1 MACVRKRRGKW
12 IIDFYDQ
19 FGKRRWETVG
29 PNKKKAEEKLAKRL
43 LEVGKGT
50 YKPESQAERF
60 TEVAEEWYKTQVLP
74 NKRHKTAYYYR
85 NHLDNH
91 LMPYFGRLKI
101 LRVADVGVIEKYI
114 AKKLL
119 EGMSKATINKT
130 ITTLGTVMRYA
141 VRRGFVD
148 TNPVSYVQKLKRGP
162 EELIEDKRYLTPEE
176 IRIFLSKAEEKHYPL
191 LLTAILTGMRE
202 GELLGL
208 MWTDIDW
215 NAKQIC
221 VRRTLQA
228 GRFYEPKT
236 RTSKRRID
244 MAPEL
249 VSVLKKWKLKCPNG
263 EHDLVFPAINGKP
276 MDAVNMLRVY
286 FYPTLRKS
294 GLPKIRF
301 HDLRHTY
308 ASLLIMQGEH
318 PKYIQSQMGHSS
330 INVTMDCYGHLMKA
344 TNQDS
349 AKKLGATVLG
359 KKLKRTGSKMVAG
372 GSIGRVTGELSG

>member
-1 MACVRKRRGKW
+1 MACIRKRRGKW
-12 IIDFYDQ
+12 VIDFYDQ
-19 FGKRRWETVG
+19 FGKRHWETIG
-29 PNKKKAEEKLAKRL
+29 TNKKEAEEKLAKRL

-50 YKPESQAERF
+50 YKPENRIKTFS
-60 TEVAEEWYKTQVLP
+60 EVAETWYQTQVLP
-74 NKRHKTAYYYR
+74 NKRHKTANYYR
-85 NHLDNH
+85 NILDNH
-91 LMPYFGRLKI
+91 LLPHFANIKIVRLT
-101 LRVADVGVIEKYI
+101 DVGLIEKYM
-114 AKKLL
+114 AKRLV
-119 EGMSKATINKT
+119 EGVSKVTINKT
-130 ITTLGTVMRYA
+130 VTTLGTVMRYA

-148 TNPVSYVQKLKRGP
+148 SNPVSYVQKLRRGP
-162 EELIEDKRYLTPEE
+162 EELSEDKRYLTPEE
-176 IRIFLSKAEEKHYPL
+176 IRLFLPEAREDHYPL

-221 VRRTLQA
+221 VRRTLQG

-244 MAPEL
+244 MTPEL
-249 VSVLKKWKLKCPNG
+249 VSVLKKWKLRCPKG
-263 EHDLVFPAINGKP
+263 EYDLVFPAINGKP
-276 MDAVNMLRVY
+276 MDAVNMLKVY
-286 FYPTLRKS
+286 FYPILRRS

-330 INVTMDCYGHLMKA
+330 INVTMDTYGHLMKA
-344 TNQDS
+344 TNQDA
-349 AKKLGATVLG
+349 AKKLGATIFGSDLVAS
-359 KKLKRTGSKMVAG
+359 GSKMVAEG
-372 GSIGRVTGELSG
+372 LSGRVTD